1 MIPFP
6 FKLSRQ
12 GVTEEEIGTN
22 PLIFIIIF
30 STKKAWN
37 ISISNIL
44 YHTHT
49 GLTAPQTRFYVD
61 LSVVNLSESGFVLHT
76 EITLK

>member
-30 STKKAWN
+30 STKK
-37 ISISNIL
+37 SGIL
-44 YHTHT
+44 AFQTYFTTHT
-49 GLTAPQTRFYVD
+49 GLTAPETRFYVD
-61 LSVVNLSESGFVLHT
+61 LSVVNVSESGFVLHA